1 MPQRVIWLFILVPIL
16 FACFPCPCFR
26 PSAAFRPQ
34 ILLADFRTW
43 GRVVLREID
52 FLLKNIGGRFDC
64 VAFAETK
71 TNYLQLIKAADLQVV
86 NIFMQ

>member
-1 MPQRVIWLFILVPIL
+1 M
-16 FACFPCPCFR
+16 
-26 PSAAFRPQ
+26 
-34 ILLADFRTW
+34 
-43 GRVVLREID
+43 LREID

>member
-1 MPQRVIWLFILVPIL
+1 
-16 FACFPCPCFR
+16 
-26 PSAAFRPQ
+26 
-34 ILLADFRTW
+34 
-43 GRVVLREID
+43 LREID

-64 VAFAETK
+64 VTFAETK